1 MIRFKLKGKTYR
13 STQTTDA
20 LLTLFGGTGLI
31 TLLDWLVSIQENIN
45 VFVK

>member
-1 MIRFKLKGKTYR
+1 MIRFKYKNKQYK

-31 TLLDWLVSIQENIN
+31 TLLDWLVSIQDNIN
-45 VFVK
+45 IFLR

>member
-1 MIRFKLKGKTYR
+1 MIRFKFKNKKYK

-20 LLTLFGGTGLI
+20 LVTLFGGTSVI
-31 TLLDWLVSIQENIN
+31 ILLDWLISIQENIN